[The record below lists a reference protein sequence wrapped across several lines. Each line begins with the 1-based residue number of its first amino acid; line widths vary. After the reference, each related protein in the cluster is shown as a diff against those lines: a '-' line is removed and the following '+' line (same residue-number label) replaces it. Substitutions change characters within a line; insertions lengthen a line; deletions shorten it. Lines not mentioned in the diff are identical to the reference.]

1 MKHTK
6 LQNCWHFENWPIHG
20 NPVEHNVAKC
30 GGSVLKSNMYISN
43 RKTIPKNTAHAT
55 KLCSL
60 LNKSVHAWH
69 FEVLSGL
76 LSPLT
81 LEPLKTFGKL

>member
-1 MKHTK
+1 
-6 LQNCWHFENWPIHG
+6 
-20 NPVEHNVAKC
+20 
-30 GGSVLKSNMYISN
+30 MYISN

-81 LEPLKTFGKL
+81 LEPLKTWIVISHAGLSMKLKFEKNLRRIGKLEVKHETFTKFS